1 MHAKIV
7 ARMALALIAWVL
19 CDQEQALSAK
29 DLTLQVRTVSDMGVL
44 IISDDR
50 QVCLNG
56 VWLGGLSPS
65 TEQRAAVKQT
75 LLALVDDQPV
85 RIFSDEPPSFDR
97 YGCEVADVRSADGL
111 LLQHDLLERGQ
122 AIVRPSSSFERSEDI
137 DAWLALEQQARQAGL
152 GIWRDRSSHPR
163 KAAAMAHHIGK
174 ASLVE
179 GRVLRTYSNDRYTYL
194 NFGPDWRTDFTVRL
208 RQKLLKKSG
217 FDPSLLN
224 GKNVRVRGFV
234 QESRG
239 PLIDISHLKQIE
251 VIP

>member
-7 ARMALALIAWVL
+7 AMMALALITWVL
-19 CDQEQALSAK
+19 SGERQTLSAN
-29 DLTLQVRTVSDMGVL
+29 DRILEVRAVSDMGAL

-50 QVCLNG
+50 QICLKG
-56 VWLGGLSPS
+56 IWLGGLSPS
-65 TEQRAAVKQT
+65 TEQRAAVERAM
-75 LLALVDDQPV
+75 LALIDDQPV
-85 RIFSDEPPSFDR
+85 RIFSDEPPVFDR
-97 YGCEVADVRSADGL
+97 YGCEMADVRPVDGP
-111 LLQHDLLERGQ
+111 LLQQSLLEQGL
-122 AIVRPSSSFERSEDI
+122 AVVRPSPSFARSDDI
-137 DAWLALEQQARQAGL
+137 DTWLALEQEARQAGL
-152 GIWRDRSSHPR
+152 GIWRDRSSLPR
-163 KAAAMAHHIGK
+163 KAGAMARHIGK

-194 NFGPDWRTDFTVRL
+194 NFGRDWRTDFTVRL
-208 RQKLLKKSG
+208 RQKLLKQSG
-217 FDPSLLN
+217 FDPSRLN